1 LALYNYSPFDFIKG
15 GCMYSV
21 PLSLKVSE
29 IKWTVIIKGGCMY
42 SVPLSL
48 KVSEIKWTVIIKGQK
63 ILFSKI
69 LMFLF
74 FIPIYSKTC
83 PNQTDLTPIYSK
95 TCPNQTDLTV
105 PSTKCLCNLYLCK
118 PNNCLNWINSSA
130 PKGFS
135 LDRFYCIY
143 TCTS

>member
-1 LALYNYSPFDFIKG
+1 MLRTS
-15 GCMYSV
+15 GCMYGV

-74 FIPIYSKTC
+74 FIQI
-83 PNQTDLTPIYSK
+83 
-95 TCPNQTDLTV
+95 
-105 PSTKCLCNLYLCK
+105 
-118 PNNCLNWINSSA
+118 
-130 PKGFS
+130 
-135 LDRFYCIY
+135 
-143 TCTS
+143 